1 MPKLR
6 ILHYNSARGWRGG
19 EQQTQYLI
27 QGLGS
32 YPVELFAAGKPG
44 EEFLERISPF
54 VAETVPMQSRNELS
68 PGLILKLRRIVREK
82 KIDIVHVHTPHAHA
96 HAFYAKLTGTDFKL
110 FVHRRV
116 DFKIKNN
123 ILSLW
128 KYRSPRVDAIIAIS
142 KFIKNVMIAQGVPE
156 RKIHVVYS
164 GIDMKRFSIPSR
176 QSIARLRDEFGIQ
189 PELPLIGNVA
199 ALTGHKDHRCLIES
213 MALLKG
219 RGIRCK
225 LIILGDGEE
234 RTHIEEQIK
243 EYNLEDSVILAGF
256 RSDVGDFYSLFDI
269 FVLSSRDEGLG
280 TAILDALAMGIPVI
294 ATDAGGIPEILENEQ
309 YGLTVAKRNPELL
322 AAAIEGLIKNSALR
336 DMYKNKGP
344 ERARFFSAEDM
355 VAKTYRLYKTIL
367 GRLKDDK

>member
-1 MPKLR
+1 
-6 ILHYNSARGWRGG
+6 
-19 EQQTQYLI
+19 
-27 QGLGS
+27 
-32 YPVELFAAGKPG
+32 
-44 EEFLERISPF
+44 
-54 VAETVPMQSRNELS
+54 
-68 PGLILKLRRIVREK
+68 
-82 KIDIVHVHTPHAHA
+82 
-96 HAFYAKLTGTDFKL
+96 
-110 FVHRRV
+110 
-116 DFKIKNN
+116 
-123 ILSLW
+123 
-128 KYRSPRVDAIIAIS
+128 
-142 KFIKNVMIAQGVPE
+142 MIAQGVPE

-164 GIDMKRFSIPSR
+164 GIDMKRFSIPSP

-219 RGIRCK
+219 RGVRYK
-225 LIILGDGEE
+225 LIILGEGEE

-243 EYNLEDSVILAGF
+243 KYNLEDSVILAGF

-280 TAILDALAMGIPVI
+280 TAILDALAIGIPVI

-355 VAKTYRLYKTIL
+355 VAKTYRLYETIHS
-367 GRLKDDK
+367 RLKDDK